1 MDRIVRKE
9 NLFLFNMDTAV
20 ILSQIRRYIKLD
32 ELQEQY
38 LSSLLIPKR
47 LKQGELIEEHGEMT
61 RYMIH
66 VNTGCLMTYYTAKD
80 GFDHVLQFA
89 TTGWWTGDLHSL
101 TKGVPSISSTRALN
115 ESEVLLL
122 PKVALDQ
129 LLDKYIIFE
138 RYFRIIYQN
147 SLVTQQHR
155 IIQSYSATAEER
167 YLLFREKYPS
177 LEQFV
182 PQKYIASYLGMTP
195 EFLSKIRRKLMEK

>member
-1 MDRIVRKE
+1 
-9 NLFLFNMDTAV
+9 MDTAV
-20 ILSQIRRYIKLD
+20 LLAQIRRYIPLD
-32 ELQEQY
+32 EVQEKY
-38 LSSLLIPKR
+38 VAALFIPKR
-47 LKQGELIEEHGEMT
+47 LRQGELIEQHGELT
-61 RYMIH
+61 KYMIH
-66 VNTGCLMTYYTAKD
+66 VNTGCLMTYYTDKD
-80 GFDHVLQFA
+80 GVDHVIQFA

-101 TKGVPSISSTRALN
+101 TKGVPSISTTRALN

-129 LLDKYIIFE
+129 LLDKYMIFE
-138 RYFRIIYQN
+138 RYFRIIFQN
-147 SLVTQQHR
+147 SLITQQHR

-167 YLLFREKYPS
+167 YLYFREKYPS